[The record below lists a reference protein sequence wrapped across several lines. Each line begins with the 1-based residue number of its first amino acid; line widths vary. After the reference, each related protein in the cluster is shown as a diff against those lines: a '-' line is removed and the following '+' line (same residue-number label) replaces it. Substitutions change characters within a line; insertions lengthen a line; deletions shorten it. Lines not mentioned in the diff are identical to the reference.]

1 MFGLLVQN
9 LYADGASAA
18 SPSVGLSAMVP
29 WILIFIVFYFLLIRP
44 QQKKEKARLDM
55 IKNLKKGD
63 KVTTNGGIVGI
74 VDKVDGNEIKIE
86 IAHGVVI
93 SVLKNFVVLG
103 NNTTATVETAKKS
116 ETNTQTHKLRKNA
129 VEKKNV
135 ENNEIKEDVD
145 KKVDSVDG
153 DNDKKTEEK

>member
-1 MFGLLVQN
+1 MFGLFVQN
-9 LYADGASAA
+9 LCAEGASAA

-29 WILIFIVFYFLLIRP
+29 WILIFVVFYFLLIRP
-44 QQKKEKARLDM
+44 QQKKEKTRLDM

-63 KVTTNGGIVGI
+63 KITTNGGIVGI
-74 VDKVDGNEIKIE
+74 VDKVDGNEVKVE

-103 NNTTATVETAKKS
+103 SNTNTTDVAKKS
-116 ETNTQTHKLRKNA
+116 EANTQTHKLKKNT

-135 ENNEIKEDVD
+135 DENNEV
-145 KKVDSVDG
+145 KKDIEKTDSANASG
-153 DNDKKTEEK
+153 MEKNEEK